1 MKALSTFRNLAGGR
15 IPPLTR
21 TALLCGLSL
30 FIGTLLIFRPSA
42 GGHPPAPRLTIGV
55 RLVPPG
61 DPQTENVILLDP
73 SAVYFPARSS
83 NLGAGQAELG
93 QPEDSPFPRTAP
105 VLQFDPGKA
114 LGRDST
120 LQVPRQLVPS
130 ASKAIP
136 LDQAEPFTTFGSQQ
150 LKPGTVAPRVGFF
163 SVLSISGSE
172 KPYIYGNI
180 THNDIEISNKKGF
193 SEINAPFL
201 SIYELILGVD
211 SLGKAS
217 LGAML
222 RSSGNPELDRAILAW
237 ASRVDWVRRL
247 PPGSYRL
254 TVGP

>member
-1 MKALSTFRNLAGGR
+1 MKALNTFRNLAGGR
-15 IPPLTR
+15 VPPLTR
-21 TALLCGLSL
+21 TALLSGLTV
-30 FIGTLLIFRPSA
+30 FIVTLLVFRPSA
-42 GGHPPAPRLTIGV
+42 GGHPPARKITAGV
-55 RLVPPG
+55 RLVKQG
-61 DPQTENVILLDP
+61 DALTENVILLDP
-73 SAVYFPARSS
+73 SAVYFPGRSS

-93 QPEDSPFPRTAP
+93 QPEDSPFPKTAP
-105 VLQFDPGKA
+105 VLQFDPSKA

-120 LQVPRQLVPS
+120 LQVPRQWIPS

-150 LKPGTVAPRVGFF
+150 IKAGTVAPRVGFF
-163 SVLSISGSE
+163 SVLSISGSGN
-172 KPYIYGNI
+172 PYIYGNI
-180 THNDIEISNKKGF
+180 THNDIKTHNKIGDLDK
-193 SEINAPFL
+193 NAPFS

-237 ASRVDWVRRL
+237 AGRVDWVRRL